1 MKKISLTNTAIIIN
15 NYDLGDCT
23 QLERRFQIYDR
34 TTHSKYFM
42 GVHYDEPNKKLYLPR
57 GIDIWFVQNC
67 LGESDHEQI
76 PCTLYKRFD
85 NVSIKKLPRDDVQK
99 EALRF
104 MLGKQEY
111 RSNADKGQ
119 ISVNLN
125 TGKGKTYVTIAT
137 MAFLGMRSIVITDS
151 VGWLEQWKD
160 KTLEYT
166 DINSKDICHVV
177 GSSGIFRLMNY
188 TDEQLEHY
196 KLFLVTHDTIQSYG
210 NNYGWNKV
218 TEFFEK
224 LQIGIK
230 IYDEAHL
237 DFDNMC
243 KIDFYTNVFKTYY
256 LTATPAKSS
265 EEENKIFQLFF
276 KNIPAIDL
284 FNEEEDPHTKYVA
297 IQFNSNP
304 SPVDISNAKNQ
315 YGLNRQAYIDYLVR
329 QPNYYKLLT
338 VLLDL
343 SLKLAKKEDEKI
355 LIYIGT
361 NNAILTTYYWII
373 ETFPE
378 LGNQIG
384 IYSSAVEPNK
394 KQYALSK
401 KVILS
406 TTKSAGAA
414 LDLAGLKVTVVLDEP
429 FRSEVIARQTLGRT
443 RDPNTFYLDVVD
455 KGFKQ
460 CMKFYYSKLPI
471 FQKYATDCSVI
482 RLSSKELDQRYNTI
496 LANRAEFMYQYT
508 LHAFRIVDETYEQR
522 AFSIIPEGEEIRA
535 FTVAKNTNP

>member
-1 MKKISLTNTAIIIN
+1 MESKISLTNTAIIVN
-15 NYDLGDCT
+15 NYELGDCT
-23 QLERRFQIYDR
+23 RLEHAFQVYDR
-34 TTHSKYFM
+34 MTHSRYFM
-42 GVHYDEPNKKLYLPR
+42 GVHYDELNKKLYLPR

-67 LGESDHEQI
+67 LNETDYHQI
-76 PCTLYKRFD
+76 PCTKYKSFD
-85 NVSIKKLPRDDVQK
+85 NISIKKLPRDEVQK

-111 RSNADKGQ
+111 RINADKGQ

-151 VGWLEQWKD
+151 VGWLDQWRE

-166 DINSKDICHVV
+166 DIDSKDICHIV
-177 GSSGIFRLMNY
+177 GSSGIFKLMSY

-210 NNYGWNKV
+210 NNYGWDKI
-218 TEFFEK
+218 TELFEK

-243 KIDFYTNVFKTYY
+243 KIDFFTNVFKTYY

-265 EEENKIFQLFF
+265 EDQNRIFQLFF

-297 IQFNSNP
+297 IQFNSDP
-304 SPVDISNAKNQ
+304 SPVDVSNCKNQ
-315 YGLNRQAYIDYLVR
+315 YGLNRQAYTDYLVR

-338 VLLDL
+338 IVLDL
-343 SLKLAKKEDEKI
+343 ALKLAKKENEKI

-361 NNAILTTYYWII
+361 NNAILTTYRWII
-373 ETFPE
+373 ENFPE
-378 LGNQIG
+378 LRNEVG
-384 IYSSAVEPNK
+384 IYSTAVLPNEK
-394 KQYALSK
+394 AIALSK
-401 KVILS
+401 KIILS

-414 LDLAGLKVTVVLDEP
+414 LDLAGLKTTVVLDEP
-429 FRSEVIARQTLGRT
+429 FKSEVIARQTLGRT
-443 RDPNTFYLDVVD
+443 RDPNTFYLDIVD

-482 RLSSKELDQRYNTI
+482 RLSSKELDERYNAI
-496 LANRAEFMYQYT
+496 LAKRAEMMYQYS
-508 LHAFRIVDETYEQR
+508 LYAFRTIDYTSR
-522 AFSIIPEGEEIRA
+522 AFSIVPEEEPVRA
-535 FTVAKNTNP
+535 FTIG